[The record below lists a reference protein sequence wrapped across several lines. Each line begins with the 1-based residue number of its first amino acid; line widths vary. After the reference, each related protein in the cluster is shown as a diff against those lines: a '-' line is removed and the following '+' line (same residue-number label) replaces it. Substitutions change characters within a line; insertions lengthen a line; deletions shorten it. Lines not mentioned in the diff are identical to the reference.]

1 MFEEVHASEIDE
13 KRIYYSCKYCE
24 KTHVHGNMEVLDN
37 YEHHRGCHCKSPDAP
52 TDVKIIV
59 DDDTVRKF
67 AVCNDCNTIVRKFNE
82 NN

>member
-1 MFEEVHASEIDE
+1 
-13 KRIYYSCKYCE
+13 
-24 KTHVHGNMEVLDN
+24 MEVLDN

-59 DDDTVRKF
+59 DDDTVLKF